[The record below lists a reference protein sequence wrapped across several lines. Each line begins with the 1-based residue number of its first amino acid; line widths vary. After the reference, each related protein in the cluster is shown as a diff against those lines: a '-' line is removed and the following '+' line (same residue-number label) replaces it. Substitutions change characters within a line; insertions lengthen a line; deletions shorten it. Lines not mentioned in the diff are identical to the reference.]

1 MCSTQRTRQSLGSTA
16 IFISNMPSGIFT
28 IQVVGLAALTAA
40 FQNYPAISLPYLQKA
55 LASSWMVLAKN
66 TTTATVPFRTGFLLQ
81 SFGGTVDGLTATWG
95 PDVRYKTSYSRFVE
109 FGTKPHIIEPK
120 DAKALYWPGAQ
131 HPVKIVHHPGTK
143 ANDYM
148 GRLVRVSE
156 EEINEQFSSALQQVA
171 EVIARQSS
179 V

>member
-1 MCSTQRTRQSLGSTA
+1 
-16 IFISNMPSGIFT
+16 MPSGTFT

-40 FQNYPAISLPYLQKA
+40 FQSYPTISLPYLQKA
-55 LASSWMVLAKN
+55 LASSWAVLAQN

-81 SFGGTVDGLTATWG
+81 SFGGTVSGLTATWG

-109 FGTKPHIIEPK
+109 FGTGPHIIEPK
-120 DAKALYWPGAQ
+120 NARALYWPGAE

-148 GRLVRVSE
+148 GRIVRVSQD
-156 EEINEQFSSALQQVA
+156 EINEQFSSALEQITEA
-171 EVIARQSS
+171 IAKQ
-179 V
+179 